1 MQIKKEL
8 ICREIA
14 GESFLVPVGKAIYD
28 TNGLFVLT
36 EVGGFLWN
44 RLPLAADEEDLV
56 QAVLAEYEVDEE
68 TVRKDVSGFLSKL
81 KNLGIL

>member
-14 GESFLVPVGKAIYD
+14 GECFLVPVGKAIYD

-56 QAVLAEYEVDEE
+56 QAVLAEYEVDEA

-81 KNLGIL
+81 KNFGFL

>member
-14 GESFLVPVGKAIYD
+14 GECFLVPVGKAIYD

-56 QAVLAEYEVDEE
+56 QAVLAEYEADET
-68 TVRKDVSGFLSKL
+68 TVRKDVSGFLFKL
-81 KNLGIL
+81 KDLGIL

>member
-14 GESFLVPVGKAIYD
+14 GEYFLVPVGKAIYD

-44 RLPLAADEEDLV
+44 LLPQAADEETLV
-56 QAVLAEYEVDEE
+56 QAVLAEYESDET
-68 TVRKDVSGFLSKL
+68 TVRLDVQAFLSKL
-81 KNLGIL
+81 KDLRII